1 MLEVRTT
8 SNEMS
13 FADIVVGVELFVFF
27 FFFLIKICVYLKF
40 VSANL
45 LHQTR
50 QQNCVSTV
58 VNLVVMIEIA
68 AITL

>member
-8 SNEMS
+8 SNKMS
-13 FADIVVGVELFVFF
+13 FADIVVHVELFV
-27 FFFLIKICVYLKF
+27 FFFLIKICVCLKF
-40 VSANL
+40 VLANL

-50 QQNCVSTV
+50 QQNCVFTV